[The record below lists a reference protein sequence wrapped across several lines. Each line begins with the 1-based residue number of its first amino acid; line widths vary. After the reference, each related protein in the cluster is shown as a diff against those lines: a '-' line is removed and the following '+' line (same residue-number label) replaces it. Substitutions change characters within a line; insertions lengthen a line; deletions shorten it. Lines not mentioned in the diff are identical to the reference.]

1 MGDVDVAHY
10 VVPHDTENM
19 AMTVGNSRSEA
30 SVLSGSPVSAASR
43 PVRKPK
49 RSSIAFL
56 ISITVLVGSLVGM
69 FLPVDDEVVGGLA
82 LVLMV
87 AMLFLRFPV
96 WLSLLLPALVAMF
109 EVRGWRLVES
119 SLSTTPYNAI
129 ASWTFTVIPMFV
141 FMGLLISDAGIAKD
155 IFVAMKKW
163 LGWLP
168 GGYAVGTNL
177 AGAGLASVSGSTVS
191 TTYTLARV
199 SVPEML
205 RAGYD
210 RRYAE
215 TAVMVCGLTGN
226 LIPPSIL
233 LVIYAGIAETP
244 VGPQLLAGVGPGLV
258 LALMLS
264 AVMAFAAWR
273 FPKLAPGAVAVS
285 EDEPGRIRSIVR
297 IWPVPAVV
305 ILTVWGMFSGVFT
318 ATEVASA
325 GAFLVL
331 LASIWYRR
339 KDRPWAAVKSAA
351 IGTVSATGMMMLI
364 LVSVTI
370 LSTMLSV
377 TGVGRLLVDSVTG
390 LEMGRVAFLLV
401 LVVFYIILGTFMDT
415 FAMMVVTVPLLL
427 PVLELQGVD
436 LLWFGVFVVF
446 LGEIGMITPPVGM
459 VTYLVHGLMQ
469 DPEVNQGHSVSMR
482 DTFSAVLWVMPIAV
496 AFCVILIFFPDL
508 TQLFVGDSQ

>member
-1 MGDVDVAHY
+1 MLSGGREG
-10 VVPHDTENM
+10 PS
-19 AMTVGNSRSEA
+19 SRSG
-30 SVLSGSPVSAASR
+30 SGAE
-43 PVRKPK
+43 PK
-49 RSSIAFL
+49 RFSVAFL
-56 ISITVLVGSLVGM
+56 LCIAVLVASTVGM
-69 FLPVDDEVVGGLA
+69 FLPLVDEAVGGLA

-87 AMLFLRFPV
+87 TMLFLRFPV
-96 WLSLLLPALVAMF
+96 WLSLMLPALLALY

-119 SLSTTPYNAI
+119 SLSTTPYNSI
-129 ASWTFTVIPMFV
+129 ANWTFTVIPMFV
-141 FMGLLISDAGIAKD
+141 FMGLLIANAGIAKD
-155 IFVAMKKW
+155 IFVAMKSW

-199 SVPEML
+199 AVPEML

-210 RRYAE
+210 RRFTE

-258 LALMLS
+258 LALLLS
-264 AVMAFAAWR
+264 SLMAMAAWR
-273 FPKLAPGAVAVS
+273 FPKLAPGAVEVG
-285 EDEPGRIRSIVR
+285 EGEPGRIRSLLR

-325 GAFLVL
+325 SAFLVL

-339 KDRPWAAVKSAA
+339 KDRPFDAVKKAA

-377 TGVGRLLVDSVTG
+377 TGVGRLLVDTVTG
-390 LEMGRVAFLLV
+390 LEMGRVPFLLV
-401 LVVFYIILGTFMDT
+401 LVVFYIVLGIFMDT
-415 FAMMVVTVPLLL
+415 FSMMVVTVPLLL

-436 LLWFGVFVVF
+436 PLWFGVFVVF

-482 DTFSAVLWVMPIAV
+482 DTFSAVLWVMPIAI
-496 AFCVILIFFPDL
+496 AFCAILIFFPDL
-508 TQLFVGDSQ
+508 TQLFIGDSQ

>member
-1 MGDVDVAHY
+1 
-10 VVPHDTENM
+10 
-19 AMTVGNSRSEA
+19 MTIDNPPESSVTSGTPVGGGSRRVEQ
-30 SVLSGSPVSAASR
+30 
-43 PVRKPK
+43 PK
-49 RSSIAFL
+49 RFSVAFL
-56 ISITVLVGSLVGM
+56 LCIAVLVASTVGM
-69 FLPVDDEVVGGLA
+69 FLPLVDEAVGGLA

-87 AMLFLRFPV
+87 TMLFLRFPV
-96 WLSLLLPALVAMF
+96 WLSLMLPALLALY

-119 SLSTTPYNAI
+119 SLSTTPYNSI
-129 ASWTFTVIPMFV
+129 ANWTFTVIPMFV
-141 FMGLLISDAGIAKD
+141 FMGLLIANAGIAKD
-155 IFVAMKKW
+155 IFVAMKSW

-199 SVPEML
+199 AVPEML

-210 RRYAE
+210 RRFTE

-258 LALMLS
+258 LALLLS
-264 AVMAFAAWR
+264 SLMAMAAWR
-273 FPKLAPGAVAVS
+273 FPKLAPGAVEVG
-285 EDEPGRIRSIVR
+285 EGEPGRIRSLLR

-325 GAFLVL
+325 SAFLVL

-339 KDRPWAAVKSAA
+339 KDRPFDAVKKAA

-377 TGVGRLLVDSVTG
+377 TGVGRLLVDTVTG
-390 LEMGRVAFLLV
+390 LEMGRVPFLLV
-401 LVVFYIILGTFMDT
+401 LVVFYIVLGIFMDT
-415 FAMMVVTVPLLL
+415 FSMMVVTVPLLL

-436 LLWFGVFVVF
+436 PLWFGVFVVF

-482 DTFSAVLWVMPIAV
+482 DTFSAVLWVMPIAI
-496 AFCVILIFFPDL
+496 AFCAILIFFPDL
-508 TQLFVGDSQ
+508 TQLFIGDSQ

>member
-1 MGDVDVAHY
+1 
-10 VVPHDTENM
+10 
-19 AMTVGNSRSEA
+19 MTIGEPLA
-30 SVLSGSPVSAASR
+30 GGPVLSGHSDMAGFGSAGRQKRASIPFAVSLA
-43 PVRKPK
+43 
-49 RSSIAFL
+49 
-56 ISITVLVGSLVGM
+56 VLLGCVGGM
-69 FLPVDDEVVGGLA
+69 FLPVPDEVVGGLG

-96 WLSLLLPALVAMF
+96 WLSLMLPALLAMY
-109 EVRGWRLVES
+109 EVRGWRLVET
-119 SLSTTPYNAI
+119 SLSSTPYNSI

-141 FMGLLISDAGIAKD
+141 FMGLLISNAGIAKD
-155 IFVAMKKW
+155 IFVAMKSW

-168 GGYAVGTNL
+168 GGLAVGTNL

-264 AVMAFAAWR
+264 ALMALAAWR
-273 FPKLAPGAVAVS
+273 FPKLAPGAVTVN
-285 EDEPGRIRSIVR
+285 EDEPGRIRSLLR

-305 ILTVWGMFSGVFT
+305 VLTVWGMFSGVFT

-325 GAFLVL
+325 SAFLVL

-364 LVSVTI
+364 LISVTI
-370 LSTMLSV
+370 LSTMLNV
-377 TGVGRLLVDSVTG
+377 TGVGRLLVDTVTG

-427 PVLELQGVD
+427 PALELQGVD
-436 LLWFGVFVVF
+436 PLWFGVFVVF

-469 DPEVNQGHSVSMR
+469 DPEVNQGRSVSMR
-482 DTFSAVLWVMPIAV
+482 DTFSAVMWVMPIAV
-496 AFCVILIFFPDL
+496 AFCVVLIFFPDL
-508 TQLFVGDSQ
+508 TQLFVGDSK